1 MQDSKV
7 GLGGREGDENVR
19 ASRRVE
25 LSLEPEK
32 VNEGIAKGDL
42 KAGFVS
48 EYLFPVWQRWFSI
61 DSLKSAIAQ
70 TLTGAVRSVEDHGYI
85 LSLGLPSLTSFLSFK
100 EAKKLQDERLKVG
113 QLITCRVK
121 DVSENGRTC
130 NVTIGRAEVIGSSV
144 CHLRDRMLISM
155 I

>member
-48 EYLFPVWQRWFSI
+48 EYLFPVWQRWFFI
-61 DSLKSAIAQ
+61 DSFIKICYCPDFDRCCPLRGGSRLHLVVGFAFTHFVPVIQ
-70 TLTGAVRSVEDHGYI
+70 GG
-85 LSLGLPSLTSFLSFK
+85 K
-100 EAKKLQDERLKVG
+100 EATR
-113 QLITCRVK
+113 
-121 DVSENGRTC
+121 
-130 NVTIGRAEVIGSSV
+130 
-144 CHLRDRMLISM
+144 
-155 I
+155 